1 VTAPARGG
9 RAAGPNR
16 LTPYR
21 FVLAFGVVSM
31 LGDFVYEGG
40 RSIAGPYLATLGAGA
55 TLVGIVSGAGE
66 AVALVLRLWTGPVS
80 DRSGRHWALAISGYA
95 ITMVS
100 VPLLAVAQAVAPAS
114 ALVITERFG
123 KAVRSPARDT
133 MLAQASVDIGRGRAF
148 AIHEAMDQS
157 GALVGPLLVALMV
170 AISGYRLGFAV
181 LAIPG
186 LLAMAAVLRLR
197 SAVPQP
203 AAYEHGAHAASKT
216 MTVGG
221 RFPARF
227 WLYSAFTALTMTGFA
242 TFAVL
247 AYHLQARHVISAP
260 WIPVAYA
267 AAMGAA
273 ALGALGAGIAYD
285 RIGLRGMALLPPL
298 AAAVP
303 FLSFSTTPVLVWIGA
318 VVWGAAMGVHE
329 STMRAAVADLVPAG
343 RRGAGYGTF
352 TAVYGLAWLAGAAVI
367 AALYSS
373 SVGAAETFVVAVQA
387 VALAAFVP
395 LWRAP

>member
-1 VTAPARGG
+1 VSATARGG
-9 RAAGPNR
+9 RPTEPNR
-16 LTPYR
+16 LSPYR

-80 DRSGRHWALAISGYA
+80 DRSGRHWALAIWGYA

-170 AISGYRLGFAV
+170 AVSGYRLGFAV

-197 SAVPQP
+197 AAAPEP
-203 AAYEHGAHAASKT
+203 AAYEHGAHAARKT
-216 MTVGG
+216 MSVGG

-247 AYHLQARHVISAP
+247 GYHLQVRHVVSAP

-285 RIGLRGMALLPPL
+285 RIGLRGMVVLPPL

-303 FLSFSTTPVLVWIGA
+303 FLSFSTTPLLVWIGA

-329 STMRAAVADLVPAG
+329 STMRAAVADLVPAS

-373 SVGAAETFVVAVQA
+373 SIGAAETFVVVVQA
-387 VALAAFVP
+387 IALAAFVP
-395 LWRAP
+395 LWRE

>member
-1 VTAPARGG
+1 MSA
-9 RAAGPNR
+9 AAGGGHVAKPNR

-40 RSIAGPYLATLGAGA
+40 RSIVGPYLATLGASA
-55 TLVGIVSGAGE
+55 TLVGIVTGAGE
-66 AVALVLRLWTGPVS
+66 AVALVLRLWTGPAS
-80 DRSGRHWALAISGYA
+80 DRTGRHWALAIVGYG

-100 VPLLAVAQAVAPAS
+100 VPFLAVAQAVAPAS
-114 ALVITERFG
+114 FLVVSERFG

-133 MLAQASVDIGRGRAF
+133 MLAQASVEMGRGRAF

-181 LAIPG
+181 LAVPG
-186 LLAMAAVLRLR
+186 VLAMVAVLRLR
-197 SAVPQP
+197 RAVPHP
-203 AAYEHGAHAASKT
+203 SAYEHGAPAPSKT
-216 MTVGG
+216 MSVGG
-221 RFPARF
+221 HFPARF

-247 AYHLQARHVISAP
+247 AYHLQVQHVLSAP
-260 WIPVAYA
+260 LIPVAYA

-273 ALGALGAGIAYD
+273 ALGALGAGLVYD
-285 RIGLRGMALLPPL
+285 RVGLRGMVVLPALG
-298 AAAVP
+298 AVVP
-303 FLSFSTTPVLVWIGA
+303 FLSFSTTPILVWVGA
-318 VVWGAAMGVHE
+318 VVWGVAMGIHE
-329 STMRAAVADLVPAG
+329 STMRAAVADLVPAA

-352 TAVYGLAWLAGAAVI
+352 TAIYGLAWLAGAAAI
-367 AALYSS
+367 AALYSH
-373 SVGAAETFVVAVQA
+373 SVGSAETFVVVVQ
-387 VALAAFVP
+387 VIALGAFVP
-395 LWRAP
+395 LWRR